1 MLHTR
6 DFWNEKGALKDL
18 RPDGSFDDVTPLQI
32 KTWQL
37 MNERGAN
44 YLKQTL
50 PPGFV
55 ERNGHAWHPDSGY
68 VTFGEAWDIYNST
81 NSNITINEG
90 SYKGVHVKAPNIPE
104 GSEWERIVLNSF
116 AGGKAEIKTYGE
128 GTKLY
133 RIADKNGAYWSLDP
147 PPKTEFEWRIKMAI
161 KQDFCNNASKL
172 FIITIP
178 EDSSISGLD
187 GVVGSQGMG
196 LYGGG
201 NQIYIDFKA
210 VPEEWITAIPLK

>member
-1 MLHTR
+1 
-6 DFWNEKGALKDL
+6 
-18 RPDGSFDDVTPLQI
+18 
-32 KTWQL
+32 
-37 MNERGAN
+37 
-44 YLKQTL
+44 
-50 PPGFV
+50 
-55 ERNGHAWHPDSGY
+55 
-68 VTFGEAWDIYNST
+68 
-81 NSNITINEG
+81 
-90 SYKGVHVKAPNIPE
+90 
-104 GSEWERIVLNSF
+104 
-116 AGGKAEIKTYGE
+116 
-128 GTKLY
+128 
-133 RIADKNGAYWSLDP
+133 
-147 PPKTEFEWRIKMAI
+147 MAI